1 MRNDDR
7 EEMLCFFV
15 FFLNLGFNPC
25 KAEKPLQD
33 TKLQAKEKAKDK
45 KHIENLFIKNQRWS
59 LSLDFR
65 LEAI

>member
-45 KHIENLFIKNQRWS
+45 KHMENLFIKNQR
-59 LSLDFR
+59 
-65 LEAI
+65 